1 MSKVLLWIDHSKYCS
16 LEEHA
21 AEVVDGSVFKV
32 VGVFEVKVVFV
43 VVVVVA
49 VVVVAVVVVVVVVVV
64 VEEEYGC
71 GVVVFLISVL
81 PQWITSDKSDGRE

>member
-21 AEVVDGSVFKV
+21 AEVVGGSVFKV

-49 VVVVAVVVVVVVVVV
+49 AVVVVVLVVVVV
-64 VEEEYGC
+64 VEEEYGR

-81 PQWITSDKSDGRE
+81 PQWITSDKSDGKE

>member
-21 AEVVDGSVFKV
+21 AEVVGGSVFEV
-32 VGVFEVKVVFV
+32 VGVCEVKVVFV

-49 VVVVAVVVVVVVVVV
+49 VVVVAVVVVVVVVV
-64 VEEEYGC
+64 EEEYGR